1 MTAPSLAR
9 FLALSLCLLPA
20 INVLAAEEFVE
31 GTHYQLVVPVQ
42 QSGDPDRIEVTEFF
56 WYGCIHCYHFEPLIS
71 QWTKTIA
78 DDVDYVAS
86 PAFWNADMR
95 VHARAFYT
103 AKALG
108 VLDTLHDAMF
118 QAINVDRNPLHNQQ
132 QLRQLFGGFGVDAT
146 AFDKAFNSF
155 GVASQLRQAEA
166 RARGARIT
174 GTPELMV
181 AGKYRISGSMAGG
194 QAAMLKVADFLVA
207 KERAAR

>member
-1 MTAPSLAR
+1 MTTWSLTR
-9 FLALSLCLLPA
+9 VLALTLCLLPA
-20 INVLAAEEFVE
+20 MNAQAAEEFVE

-42 QSGDPDRIEVTEFF
+42 QSADPDRIEVTEFF
-56 WYGCIHCYHFEPLIS
+56 WYGCVHCYHFEPLIR

-86 PAFWNADMR
+86 PAFWNAGMR
-95 VHARAFYT
+95 IHAQAFYT
-103 AKALG
+103 AQALG
-108 VLDTLHDAMF
+108 VLDTLHDALF
-118 QAINVDRNPLHNQQ
+118 QAINVDRNPLRNQQ
-132 QLRQLFGGFGVDAT
+132 QVRQLFRGFGVDAT
-146 AFDKAFNSF
+146 EFDKVFNSF

-181 AGKYRISGSMAGG
+181 AGKYRVSGSMAGG